1 MDTVTLTVDKQQDQL
16 PLDEQC
22 FSALHSITAHL
33 NDNDFVERNRPIL
46 QLIGFRNSF
55 IEKKDS
61 KRNLQSDVNG
71 HPLLKNMRNDFS
83 TAVRCLRNTTGF
95 IEGSSLTDTCAH
107 FVLIK
112 NREHVGGAG
121 HNKQTLWV
129 RKNALERW
137 TRVCKISGRTAK
149 KIENGTVYFIHME
162 NNLKMFK
169 IGYSTNLKKR
179 VESLQIGNPYLL
191 CVYTTIDNVSRKKE
205 TQLHHFFSKKHIRGE
220 WFAITPDM
228 IDFVCNH
235 MS

>member
-1 MDTVTLTVDKQQDQL
+1 MYGGGIFSENSESFIDVRANETYVHENMFFVRTNINIFVITTMETVTLTVDKQQDQL

-33 NDNDFVERNRPIL
+33 NDNDFVEINRPIL

-71 HPLLKNMRNDFS
+71 HPLLKDMRNDFS

-137 TRVCKISGRTAK
+137 TRVCKLSGRTAK
-149 KIENGTVYFIHME
+149 KIENGTV
-162 NNLKMFK
+162 
-169 IGYSTNLKKR
+169 
-179 VESLQIGNPYLL
+179 
-191 CVYTTIDNVSRKKE
+191 
-205 TQLHHFFSKKHIRGE
+205 
-220 WFAITPDM
+220 
-228 IDFVCNH
+228 
-235 MS
+235 

>member
-33 NDNDFVERNRPIL
+33 NDNDFVEINRPIL

-71 HPLLKNMRNDFS
+71 HPLLKDMRNDFS

-112 NREHVGGAG
+112 KFMQEVLLIRNRLYGSIKMLLKDGQVF
-121 HNKQTLWV
+121 
-129 RKNALERW
+129 
-137 TRVCKISGRTAK
+137 K
-149 KIENGTVYFIHME
+149 KFQEE
-162 NNLKMFK
+162 WLSKLKM
-169 IGYSTNLKKR
+169 
-179 VESLQIGNPYLL
+179 E
-191 CVYTTIDNVSRKKE
+191 
-205 TQLHHFFSKKHIRGE
+205 
-220 WFAITPDM
+220 
-228 IDFVCNH
+228 
-235 MS
+235 